1 MLQISVVN
9 LVFTIVNLLV
19 LVFIVWKFLLKP
31 IRSII
36 EQRQMEAEEEI
47 KNAEQIRQGA
57 DKLKEKYEQALE
69 DIAEQKAEVLKNS
82 RIQAAEDYDKIIAK
96 ANAESERIIRE
107 ARNQAEEE
115 TIRKERQAKRD
126 LADVVIDA
134 TNIIAG
140 SHQDE
145 NVDRALYDEFIAK
158 LGEK

>member
-96 ANAESERIIRE
+96 ANAESEKIIRE